1 MNIVIDIGNTT
12 TKVGIFNDKDLIA
25 FERRDSNRINEI
37 IEIIKCYNPYACIIS
52 STSSDINETTNF
64 IQNKCNGVKVIKLD
78 YTTKTP
84 LKNRY
89 LTPET
94 LGMDRIAAAVGAYS
108 ILPQRDILIID
119 AGTAITY
126 DIVTKDGEYIGG
138 NISAGIDLRFKALNE
153 FTAKLPLV
161 KSDGVKPFIGN
172 NTETAIRC
180 GILDGVKHE
189 IEGFINQFTVKYPHL
204 LVFLTGG
211 TDFDFDERVK
221 KRIFADKF
229 LVLRGLNR
237 ILQEQAL

>member
-1 MNIVIDIGNTT
+1 
-12 TKVGIFNDKDLIA
+12 
-25 FERRDSNRINEI
+25 
-37 IEIIKCYNPYACIIS
+37 
-52 STSSDINETTNF
+52 
-64 IQNKCNGVKVIKLD
+64 
-78 YTTKTP
+78 
-84 LKNRY
+84 
-89 LTPET
+89 
-94 LGMDRIAAAVGAYS
+94 MDRIAAAVGAYS

-189 IEGFINQFTVKYPHL
+189 IEGFINQFTAKYPHL